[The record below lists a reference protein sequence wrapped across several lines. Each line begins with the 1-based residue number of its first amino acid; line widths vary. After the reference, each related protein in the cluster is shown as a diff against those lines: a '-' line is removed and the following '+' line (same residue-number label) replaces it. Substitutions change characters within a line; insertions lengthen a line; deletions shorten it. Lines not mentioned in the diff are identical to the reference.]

1 MQTIF
6 DMISFTYRK
15 KLIKMNKIL
24 VKSTAILPI
33 VAGTMLFA
41 QENEFDMSLQ
51 LRPRT
56 EYRNGAYR
64 PLQTGEEPAI
74 LTHNRTRLTM
84 NYSNG
89 DKLKMRVSLQNIN
102 IWGQANQVQPL
113 DATNNNIGLFEA
125 YADIK
130 LSENMRT
137 KIGRQ
142 TISLDDDRIF
152 GTFDWHPAGR
162 SHDALNISW
171 KKQNTEVQTYF
182 AFNQNYNTIGNVNN
196 PAGQYFS
203 PENAQLY
210 QHLQMIYA
218 KYNFTPKHYLSV
230 LANNIGFK
238 DFKTDNKTYN
248 MQTIGANYFGNGN
261 LWNVGLSAYY
271 QFGETNVGRKTS
283 ATLLSAVVDYKIN
296 KPSKIGFG
304 IDYLSGDNT
313 NKPTQEATNIFNPL
327 YGTHHKFYGIMD
339 YFYTGNPHGNVGLLD
354 TYVRYSTV
362 INPKLSISAVGHF
375 FNSGAKIY
383 QNNQKKSNYLG
394 SELDLS
400 FNYNIMKNISLT
412 GGYSNFFNTESLRY
426 LKKTPNAR
434 GNQDWVWISLNINPQ
449 IFKAK
454 F

>member
-1 MQTIF
+1 
-6 DMISFTYRK
+6 
-15 KLIKMNKIL
+15 MNKIL

-142 TISLDDDRIF
+142 MIALDDDRIF

-203 PENAQLY
+203 PENAQPY

-230 LANNIGFK
+230 LTNNIGFK

-296 KPSKIGFG
+296 KPSKIGLG

-354 TYVRYSTV
+354 SYVRYSSV

-400 FNYNIMKNISLT
+400 FNYNIMNNISLT

>member
-1 MQTIF
+1 
-6 DMISFTYRK
+6 
-15 KLIKMNKIL
+15 MNKIL

-113 DATNNNIGLFEA
+113 NATNNNIGLFEA

-142 TISLDDDRIF
+142 MIALDDDRIF

-171 KKQNTEVQTYF
+171 KKQNTEVQSYF

-203 PENAQLY
+203 PENAQPY

-296 KPSKIGFG
+296 KPSKIGLG

-354 TYVRYSTV
+354 TYVRYSSV

-400 FNYNIMKNISLT
+400 FNYNIMKNVSLT
-412 GGYSNFFNTESLRY
+412 GGYSNFFNTESIRY

-434 GNQDWVWISLNINPQ
+434 GNQDWVWLSLNINPQ

>member
-1 MQTIF
+1 
-6 DMISFTYRK
+6 
-15 KLIKMNKIL
+15 MNKIL

-64 PLQTGEEPAI
+64 PLQTSEEPAI

-84 NYSNG
+84 NYSNR

-142 TISLDDDRIF
+142 MIALDDDRIF

-203 PENAQLY
+203 PENAQPY

-248 MQTIGANYFGNGN
+248 MQTVGANYFGNGN

-354 TYVRYSTV
+354 TYVRYSSI

-400 FNYNIMKNISLT
+400 FNYNIMNNISLT

>member
-1 MQTIF
+1 
-6 DMISFTYRK
+6 
-15 KLIKMNKIL
+15 MNKIL

-64 PLQTGEEPAI
+64 PLQTSEEPAI

-142 TISLDDDRIF
+142 MIALDDDRIF

-203 PENAQLY
+203 PENAQPY

-238 DFKTDNKTYN
+238 DLKTDNKTYN

-354 TYVRYSTV
+354 TYVRYSSI

>member
-1 MQTIF
+1 
-6 DMISFTYRK
+6 
-15 KLIKMNKIL
+15 MNKIL

-56 EYRNGAYR
+56 EYRNGTYR

-125 YADIK
+125 YANIK

-142 TISLDDDRIF
+142 MIALDDDRIF

-203 PENAQLY
+203 PENAQPY

-248 MQTIGANYFGNGN
+248 MQTFGANYFGNGN

-426 LKKTPNAR
+426 LKKTPNAQ

>member
-1 MQTIF
+1 
-6 DMISFTYRK
+6 
-15 KLIKMNKIL
+15 MNKIL

-64 PLQTGEEPAI
+64 PLQIGEEPAI

-142 TISLDDDRIF
+142 MIALDDDRIF

-203 PENAQLY
+203 PENAQPY

-296 KPSKIGFG
+296 KPSKIGLG

-354 TYVRYSTV
+354 SYVRYSSV

-400 FNYNIMKNISLT
+400 FNYNIMNNISLT

>member
-1 MQTIF
+1 
-6 DMISFTYRK
+6 
-15 KLIKMNKIL
+15 MNKIL

-113 DATNNNIGLFEA
+113 NATNNNIGLFEA

-142 TISLDDDRIF
+142 MIALDDDRIF

-203 PENAQLY
+203 PENAQPY

-238 DFKTDNKTYN
+238 DLKTDNKTYN

-354 TYVRYSTV
+354 TYVRYSSV

-400 FNYNIMKNISLT
+400 FNYNIMKNVSLT

-426 LKKTPNAR
+426 LKKTPNTR

>member
-1 MQTIF
+1 
-6 DMISFTYRK
+6 
-15 KLIKMNKIL
+15 MNKIL

-113 DATNNNIGLFEA
+113 NATNNNIGLFEA

-142 TISLDDDRIF
+142 MIALDDDRIF

-171 KKQNTEVQTYF
+171 KKQNTEVQSYF

-203 PENAQLY
+203 PENAQPY

-296 KPSKIGFG
+296 KPSKIGLG

-354 TYVRYSTV
+354 TYVRYSSV

-383 QNNQKKSNYLG
+383 ENNQKQSNYLG

-400 FNYNIMKNISLT
+400 FNYNIMKNVSLT

-434 GNQDWVWISLNINPQ
+434 GNQDWVWLSLNINPQ

>member
-1 MQTIF
+1 
-6 DMISFTYRK
+6 
-15 KLIKMNKIL
+15 MNKIL

-64 PLQTGEEPAI
+64 PLQTSEEPAI

-142 TISLDDDRIF
+142 MIALDDDRIF

-171 KKQNTEVQTYF
+171 KKQNTDVQTYF

-203 PENAQLY
+203 PENAQPY

-238 DFKTDNKTYN
+238 DLKTDNKTYN

-296 KPSKIGFG
+296 KPSKIGLG

-339 YFYTGNPHGNVGLLD
+339 YFYTGNPHGNIGLLD
-354 TYVRYSTV
+354 TYVRYSSV

-400 FNYNIMKNISLT
+400 FNYNIMKNVSLT

-434 GNQDWVWISLNINPQ
+434 GNQDWVWLSLNINPQ

>member
-1 MQTIF
+1 
-6 DMISFTYRK
+6 
-15 KLIKMNKIL
+15 MNKIL

-142 TISLDDDRIF
+142 MITLDDDRIF

-171 KKQNTEVQTYF
+171 KKQNTEIQSYF

-203 PENAQLY
+203 PENAQPY

-248 MQTIGANYFGNGN
+248 MQTVGANYFGNGN

-296 KPSKIGFG
+296 KPSKIGLG

-354 TYVRYSTV
+354 TYVRYSSV

-400 FNYNIMKNISLT
+400 FNYNIMKNVSLT

-426 LKKTPNAR
+426 LKKTPNTR

>member
-1 MQTIF
+1 
-6 DMISFTYRK
+6 
-15 KLIKMNKIL
+15 MNKIL

-142 TISLDDDRIF
+142 MITLDDDRIF

-171 KKQNTEVQTYF
+171 KKQNTEIQSYF

-203 PENAQLY
+203 PENAQPY

-248 MQTIGANYFGNGN
+248 MQTVGANYFGNGN

-296 KPSKIGFG
+296 KPSKIGLG

-354 TYVRYSTV
+354 TYVRYSSV

-400 FNYNIMKNISLT
+400 FNYNIMNNISLT

-434 GNQDWVWISLNINPQ
+434 GNQDWVWLSLNINPQ

>member
-1 MQTIF
+1 
-6 DMISFTYRK
+6 
-15 KLIKMNKIL
+15 MNKIL

-113 DATNNNIGLFEA
+113 NATNNNIGLFEA

-142 TISLDDDRIF
+142 MIALDDDRIF

-203 PENAQLY
+203 PENAQPY

-261 LWNVGLSAYY
+261 LWNVRLSAYY

-296 KPSKIGFG
+296 KPSKIGLG

-339 YFYTGNPHGNVGLLD
+339 YFYAGNPHGNVGLLD

-400 FNYNIMKNISLT
+400 FNYNIMKNVSLT

-434 GNQDWVWISLNINPQ
+434 GNQDWIWISLNINPQ

>member
-1 MQTIF
+1 
-6 DMISFTYRK
+6 
-15 KLIKMNKIL
+15 MNKIL

-64 PLQTGEEPAI
+64 PLQIGEEPAI

-142 TISLDDDRIF
+142 MIALDDDRIF

-203 PENAQLY
+203 PENAQPY

-296 KPSKIGFG
+296 KPSKIGLG

-354 TYVRYSTV
+354 SYVRYSSV

-400 FNYNIMKNISLT
+400 FNYNIMNNISLT

-426 LKKTPNAR
+426 LKKTPNTR

>member
-1 MQTIF
+1 
-6 DMISFTYRK
+6 
-15 KLIKMNKIL
+15 MNKIL

-142 TISLDDDRIF
+142 MIALDDDRIF

-203 PENAQLY
+203 PENAQPY

-261 LWNVGLSAYY
+261 LWNVRLSAYY

-296 KPSKIGFG
+296 KPSKIGLG

-339 YFYTGNPHGNVGLLD
+339 YFYAGNPHGNVGLLD
-354 TYVRYSTV
+354 TYVRYSSV

-400 FNYNIMKNISLT
+400 FNYNIMKNVNLT

>member
-1 MQTIF
+1 
-6 DMISFTYRK
+6 
-15 KLIKMNKIL
+15 MNKIL

-142 TISLDDDRIF
+142 MIALDDDRIF

-203 PENAQLY
+203 PENAQPY

-296 KPSKIGFG
+296 KPSKIGLG

-400 FNYNIMKNISLT
+400 FNYNIMKNVSLT

-434 GNQDWVWISLNINPQ
+434 GNQDWVWLSLNINPQ

>member
-6 DMISFTYRK
+6 DIISFTYRK

-142 TISLDDDRIF
+142 MIALDDDRIF

-203 PENAQLY
+203 PENAQPY

-238 DFKTDNKTYN
+238 DLKTDNKTYN

-354 TYVRYSTV
+354 TYVRYSSI

-400 FNYNIMKNISLT
+400 FNYNIMNNISLT

>member
-1 MQTIF
+1 
-6 DMISFTYRK
+6 
-15 KLIKMNKIL
+15 MNKIL

-142 TISLDDDRIF
+142 MIALDDDRIF

-203 PENAQLY
+203 PENAQPY

-296 KPSKIGFG
+296 KPSKIGLG

-354 TYVRYSTV
+354 SYVRYSSV

-400 FNYNIMKNISLT
+400 FNYNIMNNISLT

>member
-1 MQTIF
+1 
-6 DMISFTYRK
+6 
-15 KLIKMNKIL
+15 MNKIL

-142 TISLDDDRIF
+142 MIALDDDRIF

-171 KKQNTEVQTYF
+171 KKQNTDVQTYF

-203 PENAQLY
+203 PENAQPY

-238 DFKTDNKTYN
+238 DLKTDNKTYN

-296 KPSKIGFG
+296 KPSKIGLG

-354 TYVRYSTV
+354 TYVRYSSV

-400 FNYNIMKNISLT
+400 FNYNIMKNVSLT

>member
-1 MQTIF
+1 
-6 DMISFTYRK
+6 
-15 KLIKMNKIL
+15 MNKIL

-33 VAGTMLFA
+33 IAGTMLFA

-64 PLQTGEEPAI
+64 PLQTSEEPAI

-142 TISLDDDRIF
+142 MIALDDDRIF

-203 PENAQLY
+203 PENAQPY

-261 LWNVGLSAYY
+261 LWNIGLSAYY

-400 FNYNIMKNISLT
+400 FNYNIMKNVSLT

-434 GNQDWVWISLNINPQ
+434 GNQDWVWLSLNINPQ

>member
-1 MQTIF
+1 
-6 DMISFTYRK
+6 
-15 KLIKMNKIL
+15 MNKIL

-113 DATNNNIGLFEA
+113 NATNNNIGLFEA

-142 TISLDDDRIF
+142 MIALDDDRIF

-171 KKQNTEVQTYF
+171 KKQNTDVQTYF

-203 PENAQLY
+203 PENAQPY

-238 DFKTDNKTYN
+238 DLKTDNKTYN

-296 KPSKIGFG
+296 KPSKIGLG

-354 TYVRYSTV
+354 TYVRYSSV
-362 INPKLSISAVGHF
+362 INPKLSISAVGHL

-394 SELDLS
+394 SELDIS

>member
-1 MQTIF
+1 
-6 DMISFTYRK
+6 
-15 KLIKMNKIL
+15 MNKIL

-142 TISLDDDRIF
+142 MIALDDDRIF

-203 PENAQLY
+203 SENAQPY

-261 LWNVGLSAYY
+261 LWNIGLSAYY

-339 YFYTGNPHGNVGLLD
+339 YFYTGNSHGNVGLLD
-354 TYVRYSTV
+354 TYVRYSSV

-412 GGYSNFFNTESLRY
+412 GGYSNFFNTESLQY

-434 GNQDWVWISLNINPQ
+434 GNQDWVWLSLNINPQ

>member
-1 MQTIF
+1 
-6 DMISFTYRK
+6 
-15 KLIKMNKIL
+15 MNKIL

-64 PLQTGEEPAI
+64 PLQTSEEPAI

-113 DATNNNIGLFEA
+113 NATNNNIGLFEA

-142 TISLDDDRIF
+142 MIALDDDRIF

-203 PENAQLY
+203 PENAQPY

-218 KYNFTPKHYLSV
+218 KYNLTPKHYLSV

-296 KPSKIGFG
+296 KPSKIGLG

-400 FNYNIMKNISLT
+400 FNYNIMKNVSLT

>member
-1 MQTIF
+1 
-6 DMISFTYRK
+6 
-15 KLIKMNKIL
+15 MNKIL

-142 TISLDDDRIF
+142 MIALDDDRIF

-203 PENAQLY
+203 PENAQPY

-238 DFKTDNKTYN
+238 DLKTDNKTYN

-354 TYVRYSTV
+354 TYVRYSSV

-412 GGYSNFFNTESLRY
+412 GGYSNFFNTESLQY

-434 GNQDWVWISLNINPQ
+434 GNQDWVWLSLNINPQ

>member
-1 MQTIF
+1 
-6 DMISFTYRK
+6 
-15 KLIKMNKIL
+15 MNKIL

-142 TISLDDDRIF
+142 MIALDDDRIF

-171 KKQNTEVQTYF
+171 KKQNTEVQSYF

-203 PENAQLY
+203 PENAQPY

-296 KPSKIGFG
+296 KPSKIGLG

-400 FNYNIMKNISLT
+400 FNYNIMKNVSLT

-434 GNQDWVWISLNINPQ
+434 GNQDWVWLSLNINPQ

>member
-1 MQTIF
+1 
-6 DMISFTYRK
+6 
-15 KLIKMNKIL
+15 MNKIL

-64 PLQTGEEPAI
+64 PLQIGEEPAI

-113 DATNNNIGLFEA
+113 NATNNNIGLFEA

-142 TISLDDDRIF
+142 MIALDDDRIF

-171 KKQNTEVQTYF
+171 KKQNTEVQSYF

-203 PENAQLY
+203 PENAQPY

-296 KPSKIGFG
+296 KPSKIGLG

-400 FNYNIMKNISLT
+400 FNYNIMKNVSLT

-434 GNQDWVWISLNINPQ
+434 GNQDWVWLSLNINPQ

>member
-1 MQTIF
+1 
-6 DMISFTYRK
+6 
-15 KLIKMNKIL
+15 MNKIL

-142 TISLDDDRIF
+142 MIALDDDRIF

-203 PENAQLY
+203 PENAQPY

-238 DFKTDNKTYN
+238 DLKTDNKTYN

-296 KPSKIGFG
+296 KPSKIGLG

-354 TYVRYSTV
+354 TYVRYSSV

-400 FNYNIMKNISLT
+400 FNYNIMKNVSLT

-426 LKKTPNAR
+426 LKKTPNTR

>member
-33 VAGTMLFA
+33 VVGTMLFA
-41 QENEFDMSLQ
+41 QENEFDMNLQ

-142 TISLDDDRIF
+142 TISLDEERLF
-152 GTFDWHPAGR
+152 AVSKWNPSGR
-162 SHDALNISW
+162 SHDLVNISW
-171 KKQNTEVQTYF
+171 KKQNTDVQSYF
-182 AFNQNYNTIGNVNN
+182 AFNQHYANEKINS
-196 PAGQYFS
+196 PSGQSFF
-203 PENAQLY
+203 PEGAHQY
-210 QHLQMIYA
+210 QHMEMLYV
-218 KYNFTPKHYLSV
+218 KHNFTPKHYLSV
-230 LANNIGFK
+230 LFNNVGFK
-238 DFKTDNKTYN
+238 NIKTDNKMYN
-248 MQTIGANYFGNGN
+248 MQTFGAYYLGNGN
-261 LWNVGLSAYY
+261 LWDVTLSAYY
-271 QFGETNVGRKTS
+271 QFGKTELGKKTS

-296 KPSKIGFG
+296 KPSKIGLG
-304 IDYLSGDNT
+304 IDYLSGDDT
-313 NKPTQEATNIFNPL
+313 NKNTQTSTNVFNTL
-327 YGTHHKFYGIMD
+327 YGINHKFYGSMD
-339 YFYTGNPHGNVGLLD
+339 YFFVNPHGNVGLLD
-354 TYVRYSTV
+354 TYIRYSSV
-362 INPKLSISAVGHF
+362 INPKLSISAVGHL

-400 FNYNIMKNISLT
+400 FNYNIMNNISLT

>member
-1 MQTIF
+1 
-6 DMISFTYRK
+6 
-15 KLIKMNKIL
+15 MNKIL

-142 TISLDDDRIF
+142 MIALDDDRIF

-203 PENAQLY
+203 PENAQPY

-261 LWNVGLSAYY
+261 LWNIGLSAYY

-296 KPSKIGFG
+296 KPSKIGLG

-354 TYVRYSTV
+354 TYVRYSSV

-400 FNYNIMKNISLT
+400 FNYNIMNNISLT

-426 LKKTPNAR
+426 LKKTPNTR

>member
-1 MQTIF
+1 
-6 DMISFTYRK
+6 
-15 KLIKMNKIL
+15 MNKIL

-113 DATNNNIGLFEA
+113 NATNNNIGLFEA

-142 TISLDDDRIF
+142 MIALDDDRIF

-171 KKQNTEVQTYF
+171 KKQNTDVQTYF

-203 PENAQLY
+203 PENAQPY

-238 DFKTDNKTYN
+238 DLKTDNKTYN

-296 KPSKIGFG
+296 KPSKIGLG

-354 TYVRYSTV
+354 TYVRYSSV

-400 FNYNIMKNISLT
+400 FNYNIMKNVSLT

>member
-1 MQTIF
+1 
-6 DMISFTYRK
+6 
-15 KLIKMNKIL
+15 MNKIL

-64 PLQTGEEPAI
+64 PPQTGEEPAI

-142 TISLDDDRIF
+142 MIALDDDRIF

-203 PENAQLY
+203 PENAQPY

-296 KPSKIGFG
+296 KPSKIGLG

-354 TYVRYSTV
+354 SYVRYSSV

-400 FNYNIMKNISLT
+400 FNYNIMNNISLT

>member
-1 MQTIF
+1 
-6 DMISFTYRK
+6 
-15 KLIKMNKIL
+15 MNKIL

-56 EYRNGAYR
+56 EYRTGAYR

-142 TISLDDDRIF
+142 MIALDDDRIF

-203 PENAQLY
+203 PENAQPY

-261 LWNVGLSAYY
+261 LWNVRLSAYY

-296 KPSKIGFG
+296 KPSKIGLG

-339 YFYTGNPHGNVGLLD
+339 YFYAGNPHGNVGLLD
-354 TYVRYSTV
+354 TYVRYSSV

-400 FNYNIMKNISLT
+400 FNYNIMKNVNLT

>member
-1 MQTIF
+1 
-6 DMISFTYRK
+6 
-15 KLIKMNKIL
+15 MNKIL

-142 TISLDDDRIF
+142 MIALDDDRIF

-171 KKQNTEVQTYF
+171 KKQNTDVQTYF

-203 PENAQLY
+203 PENAQPY

-238 DFKTDNKTYN
+238 DLKTDNKTYN

-296 KPSKIGFG
+296 KPSKIGLG

-354 TYVRYSTV
+354 TYVRYSSV

-394 SELDLS
+394 SELDIS

>member
-1 MQTIF
+1 
-6 DMISFTYRK
+6 
-15 KLIKMNKIL
+15 MNKIL

-142 TISLDDDRIF
+142 MIALDDDRIF

-196 PAGQYFS
+196 PAGKYFS
-203 PENAQLY
+203 PENAQPY

-296 KPSKIGFG
+296 KPSKIGLG

-354 TYVRYSTV
+354 SYVRYSSV

-400 FNYNIMKNISLT
+400 FNYNIMNNISLT

>member
-1 MQTIF
+1 
-6 DMISFTYRK
+6 
-15 KLIKMNKIL
+15 MNKIL

-142 TISLDDDRIF
+142 MITLDDDRIF

-171 KKQNTEVQTYF
+171 KKQNTEIQSYF

-203 PENAQLY
+203 PENAQPY

-248 MQTIGANYFGNGN
+248 MQTVGANYFGNGN

-296 KPSKIGFG
+296 KPSKIGLG

-354 TYVRYSTV
+354 TYVRYSSV

-400 FNYNIMKNISLT
+400 FNYNIMNNISLT

-434 GNQDWVWISLNINPQ
+434 GNQDWIWLSLNINPQ

>member
-1 MQTIF
+1 
-6 DMISFTYRK
+6 
-15 KLIKMNKIL
+15 MNKIL

-64 PLQTGEEPAI
+64 PLQTGEEPDI

-248 MQTIGANYFGNGN
+248 MQTFGANYFGNGN

>member
-1 MQTIF
+1 
-6 DMISFTYRK
+6 
-15 KLIKMNKIL
+15 
-24 VKSTAILPI
+24 
-33 VAGTMLFA
+33 
-41 QENEFDMSLQ
+41 
-51 LRPRT
+51 
-56 EYRNGAYR
+56 
-64 PLQTGEEPAI
+64 
-74 LTHNRTRLTM
+74 
-84 NYSNG
+84 
-89 DKLKMRVSLQNIN
+89 
-102 IWGQANQVQPL
+102 
-113 DATNNNIGLFEA
+113 
-125 YADIK
+125 
-130 LSENMRT
+130 MRT

-142 TISLDDDRIF
+142 MIALDDDRIF

-171 KKQNTEVQTYF
+171 KKQNTDVQTYF

-203 PENAQLY
+203 PENAQPY

-238 DFKTDNKTYN
+238 DLKTDNKTYN

-296 KPSKIGFG
+296 KPSKIGLG

-354 TYVRYSTV
+354 TYVRYSSV

-412 GGYSNFFNTESLRY
+412 GGYSNFFNTESLQY

-434 GNQDWVWISLNINPQ
+434 GNQDWVWLSLNINPQ

>member
-1 MQTIF
+1 
-6 DMISFTYRK
+6 
-15 KLIKMNKIL
+15 MNKIL

-41 QENEFDMSLQ
+41 QEKEFDMSLQ

-56 EYRNGAYR
+56 EYRNGTYR

-113 DATNNNIGLFEA
+113 NATNNNIGLFEA

-142 TISLDDDRIF
+142 MIALDDDRIF

-171 KKQNTEVQTYF
+171 KKQNTEVQSYF

-203 PENAQLY
+203 PENAQPY

-296 KPSKIGFG
+296 KPSKIGLG

-400 FNYNIMKNISLT
+400 FNYNIMKNVSLT

-434 GNQDWVWISLNINPQ
+434 GNQDWVWLSLNINPQ

>member
-1 MQTIF
+1 
-6 DMISFTYRK
+6 
-15 KLIKMNKIL
+15 MNKIL

-142 TISLDDDRIF
+142 MIALDDDRIF

-171 KKQNTEVQTYF
+171 KKQNTDVQTYF

-203 PENAQLY
+203 PENAQPY

-238 DFKTDNKTYN
+238 DLKTDNKTYN

-296 KPSKIGFG
+296 KPSKIGLG

-354 TYVRYSTV
+354 TYVRYSSV

-400 FNYNIMKNISLT
+400 FNYNIMNNISLT

-434 GNQDWVWISLNINPQ
+434 GNQDWVWLSLNINPQ

>member
-1 MQTIF
+1 
-6 DMISFTYRK
+6 
-15 KLIKMNKIL
+15 MNKIL

-113 DATNNNIGLFEA
+113 NATNNNIGLFEA

-142 TISLDDDRIF
+142 MIALDDDRIF

-171 KKQNTEVQTYF
+171 KKQNTDVQTYF

-203 PENAQLY
+203 PENAQPY

-261 LWNVGLSAYY
+261 LWNVRLSAYY

-296 KPSKIGFG
+296 KPSKIGLG

-339 YFYTGNPHGNVGLLD
+339 YFYAGNPHGNVGLLD

-412 GGYSNFFNTESLRY
+412 GGYSNFFNTESLQY

-434 GNQDWVWISLNINPQ
+434 GNQDWVWLSLNINPQ